1 MDTTVKI
8 QNATIHTVGKKPK
21 EDRKVFPLLRRVTFL
36 AFLGSAFYLVPQAVD
51 VGVAVYTDLKVPR
64 AQTPIPQGSAKWISN
79 DEPLVWEEAA
89 KDLDP
94 EWNKRSDVF
103 NPLGLLTLFK
113 DLKMTEQQKLL
124 VTINYKVA
132 TEQYILS
139 ADEPQLR
146 AFLEHRNTNAREWLD
161 NAWEKIQEQM
171 LTGKTVSLPINDIAK
186 EQLEHDKI
194 NMNVWQDDATKQT
207 HTIYELLSR
216 GWESVYVDLSERAAP
231 TTEQQARQN
240 LTHAVQDSGLAAL
253 VVSGVV
259 ANAPHLMNAQAIN
272 LQQANIDLRRTTGLQ
287 GGVLGVN
294 HRVILHN
301 EYINSDGSMKT
312 LDNGYLLI
320 KSSWQT
326 LGHEWFH
333 AFDAGQISAIKGRGY
348 ANLVSNY
355 LGRPTLNAYR
365 DRYNLHAKQQK
376 LHDEILKNPI
386 DSVIQPQLLKEVAA
400 REAQRYKGGSVMFL
414 ALDRASQQALQDGAQ
429 QNTKN
434 WSQYRT
440 MAADF
445 AQEYSLQDWAQKNKL
460 SPTSPQTKL
469 QWLSEKEYA
478 VRYLSSP
485 TEKMAFLFQ
494 GHLEALNKT
503 GQSKI
508 LNGEM
513 RGESGVYVPTVAE
526 SFQNTPYWNNYF
538 ASLQNWWT
546 EDMQKRHIATP
557 PALSKTNIVD
567 NRSKSSVLPPLP
579 PLPPVTP

>member
-64 AQTPIPQGSAKWISN
+64 AQTPIPQGSATWISN

-171 LTGKTVSLPINDIAK
+171 LTGETVSLPINDIAK

-301 EYINSDGSMKT
+301 EYINSDGSMQT

-320 KSSWQT
+320 KSSWKT

-348 ANLVSNY
+348 ANLVSTY
-355 LGRPTLNAYR
+355 LNRPTLNAYR

-386 DSVIQPQLLKEVAA
+386 DSVTQPQLLKEVAA
-400 REAQRYKGGSVMFL
+400 RDAQRYKGASVMVL
-414 ALDRASQQALQDGAQ
+414 ALDRASQQALHDGAQ
-429 QNTKN
+429 QNAKN

-440 MAADF
+440 LAADF
-445 AQEYSLQDWAQKNKL
+445 AKEYSLNDWAKKNKL
-460 SPTSPQTKL
+460 SPTIPQNKL
-469 QWLSEKEYA
+469 QWEKEKEYA

-494 GHLEALNKT
+494 GHLEALSKT

-546 EDMQKRHIATP
+546 DDMQKRHVAIP
-557 PALSKTNIVD
+557 PTLSKANIVD
-567 NRSKSSVLPPLP
+567 SRSKLPSLPPLP
-579 PLPPVTP
+579 PLPPAP